1 MAYDDCDIVFYMAYD
16 DYDIVFYMAYD
27 DCDIEPATQLLM
39 TVI

>member
-27 DCDIEPATQLLM
+27 DCDIEPATQLIM